1 MAAGPRWVKPES
13 GPVND
18 TRSALP
24 VIHAD
29 EVLFAWPALLHRGH
43 RHAEVGLGTAL
54 AIVGQ
59 LSVQTD
65 AATRAAP
72 DGCNMIV

>member
-1 MAAGPRWVKPES
+1 MADSDLRSLLSFGLCPRL
-13 GPVND
+13 
-18 TRSALP
+18 SAF
-24 VIHAD
+24 V
-29 EVLFAWPALLHRGH
+29 
-43 RHAEVGLGTAL
+43 

-59 LSVQTD
+59 LSVLTD